1 MFRGNVNTHCR
12 FSKSLAKAET
22 EQTTIFFLIKGAS
35 PKYFAEDN
43 VIVTFKG
50 GIREGVRAVTL
61 SLVET
66 YVTML
71 ASTNEAR

>member
-50 GIREGVRAVTL
+50 GEGVRAVTL